1 MTSIQKRIDTILEG
15 NKGCSPMNHIAVN
28 QTWKRSGAYGNV
40 RRAKLTGKSRKF
52 IALKEMKVPKNDPE
66 IGELAEME
74 YNIARK
80 LKDFDIPKVYKY
92 IKCPIEGNGPNVRK
106 DILYFEY
113 VNGISLREYIRTR
126 RDLTLVQLKSIIV
139 QVCYNLYKIHKKFP
153 SFRHHDLHTDNVL
166 IRPVTKKNLSI
177 EIGDLKY
184 TIDNGGVELVMID
197 FGFSSFPNIPNPLV
211 NKKQYINIGIHRN
224 SNKYY
229 DLHFFLNS
237 IHNELS
243 STARLT
249 PMLPDHGPR
258 IGMKVFIGNLFTK
271 DYLGFRSNKIKNF
284 RLRGAMNNSRN
295 KDLPT
300 FEKVLK
306 HPFLTG
312 IKAPRIELPAART
325 ASTPVV
331 VTRRTPPRNNQTT
344 ASQRKAAINRAKKVL
359 QGGKQMTKTTIRPGI
374 TRKPPLPPKL
384 PPPPKPPSPPK
395 PSNGNNNK
403 KPLLTKPATTPG
415 MTKSSKPASKSRSKK
430 PATKKNRVS
439 KSWIKSF
446 MKSMTSKKKY

>member
-374 TRKPPLPPKL
+374 TRKPPLPPKP

>member
-1 MTSIQKRIDTILEG
+1 
-15 NKGCSPMNHIAVN
+15 MNHIAVN

>member
-52 IALKEMKVPKNDPE
+52 IALKEMKVPKSDPE

-92 IKCPIEGNGPNVRK
+92 IKCPIEGNGPNARK

-166 IRPVTKKNLSI
+166 IRPVAKKNLSI

>member
-1 MTSIQKRIDTILEG
+1 MTSIQKNVDRILEG

-74 YNIARK
+74 YKIARK

-92 IKCPIEGNGPNVRK
+92 IKCPIEGNGPNARK

-166 IRPVTKKNLSI
+166 IRTVAKKNLSI
-177 EIGDLKY
+177 EIDDLKY

-325 ASTPVV
+325 ASTPVA
-331 VTRRTPPRNNQTT
+331 VTRKTPPRNNQTT

-374 TRKPPLPPKL
+374 ARKPPLPPR
-384 PPPPKPPSPPK
+384 PPKPPSPPK

-403 KPLLTKPATTPG
+403 KPLLTKPAITPG

-446 MKSMTSKKKY
+446 MKSMTNKKKY

>member
-1 MTSIQKRIDTILEG
+1 MTSIQKRIDAILEG

-40 RRAKLTGKSRKF
+40 RRAKLTGKSKKF

-166 IRPVTKKNLSI
+166 IRPVAKKNLSI
-177 EIGDLKY
+177 EIDDLKY

-258 IGMKVFIGNLFTK
+258 ISMKVFIGNLFTK

-284 RLRGAMNNSRN
+284 RLRGCLLYTS
-295 KDLPT
+295 
-300 FEKVLK
+300 
-306 HPFLTG
+306 
-312 IKAPRIELPAART
+312 
-325 ASTPVV
+325 
-331 VTRRTPPRNNQTT
+331 
-344 ASQRKAAINRAKKVL
+344 
-359 QGGKQMTKTTIRPGI
+359 
-374 TRKPPLPPKL
+374 
-384 PPPPKPPSPPK
+384 PSPRDATLSRM
-395 PSNGNNNK
+395 PSS
-403 KPLLTKPATTPG
+403 A
-415 MTKSSKPASKSRSKK
+415 
-430 PATKKNRVS
+430 
-439 KSWIKSF
+439 
-446 MKSMTSKKKY
+446 